1 MHTHYPKN
9 GRVILHVDM
18 NSFFASVEIAHDS
31 TLAGKPLAIAGNE
44 KERRGIIITCTYEAR
59 KLGIYTTM
67 PLWEAKRL
75 CPNLEVR
82 PPNFPLYKEASREI
96 FEYFRL
102 ITPLVQK
109 VSIDEGYLDIT
120 ACSELGS
127 PLEIARQIQIDLL
140 ETLGLPCSVGIA
152 PNKFLAKMASDMKK
166 PLGIT
171 ILRKRDV
178 KQILWPLE
186 VGEMHGV
193 GKATT
198 KKLNDLG
205 VFTIEELAHFDENIL
220 KEELGIHGPLLKLKA
235 NGVDERIVD
244 PDREAINKSIGSSS
258 TFSADITEETIIF
271 EKLEIL
277 SNSVSKKLVEQ
288 NYVSQNIQLHI
299 KYQDRTLVTRSRKL
313 SNPIIESKD
322 IFSAATYL
330 FRKNWNGD
338 AVRLVGVT
346 AGDLISREESVKQL
360 DLFTFNN
367 EK

>member
-1 MHTHYPKN
+1 MHAHYPKN

-18 NSFFASVEIAHDS
+18 NSFFASVEVAQDP
-31 TLAGKPLAIAGNE
+31 TLEGKPLAIAGNE

-67 PLWEAKRL
+67 QLWEAKRL
-75 CPNLEVR
+75 CPDLMVK
-82 PPNFPLYKEASREI
+82 PPNFPLYKENSKEI
-96 FEYFRL
+96 FNYFRL

-120 ACSELGS
+120 DCGELGT
-127 PLEIARQIQIDLL
+127 PLEIAKQIQIDLMD
-140 ETLGLPCSVGIA
+140 TLHLPCSVGIA

-178 KQILWPLE
+178 KEVLWPLE

-193 GKATT
+193 GNATVN
-198 KKLNDLG
+198 KLNELG
-205 VFTIEELAHFDENIL
+205 VFTVEDLAHYDEHIL
-220 KEELGIHGPLLKLKA
+220 KEVLGVQGPLLKKKA

-244 PDREAINKSIGSSS
+244 PDKDSHSRTIGSSS
-258 TFSADITEETIIF
+258 TLSKDVTEETILF
-271 EKLEIL
+271 EKIESLAE
-277 SNSVSKKLVEQ
+277 SVSKRLKEQ
-288 NYVSQNIQLHI
+288 NYVTQNIQLTI
-299 KYQDRTLVTRSRKL
+299 KYYDRTLVTRSRKL
-313 SNPIIESKD
+313 SNVIIESKD

-338 AVRLVGVT
+338 AVRLIGVT
-346 AGDLISREESVKQL
+346 ANDLISREESVRQL
-360 DLFTFNN
+360 DLFTYNQ

>member
-1 MHTHYPKN
+1 MNSYYPKN

-18 NSFFASVEIAHDS
+18 NSFFASVEIAHDPS
-31 TLAGKPLAIAGNE
+31 LAGKPLAIAGTE

-75 CPNLEVR
+75 CPNLVVR
-82 PPNFPLYKEASREI
+82 PPNFPLYKEASKEI
-96 FEYFRL
+96 FDYLRL

-120 ACSELGS
+120 NCSELGS
-127 PLEIARQIQIDLL
+127 PIEIAKQIQIDLMDSL
-140 ETLGLPCSVGIA
+140 NLPCSVGIA

-171 ILRKRDV
+171 VLRKRDV

-193 GKATT
+193 GKATS
-198 KKLNDLG
+198 KKLNELG
-205 VFTIEELAHFDENIL
+205 IVTIEELAHFDELIL
-220 KEELGIHGPLLKLKA
+220 KEQLGIQGPLLKGKA
-235 NGVDERIVD
+235 NGIDDRIVD
-244 PDREAINKSIGSSS
+244 PDREAINKSIGCSS

-277 SNSVSKKLVEQ
+277 SNNVSKKLKEQ
-288 NYVSQNIQLHI
+288 NYVTQNIQLNI
-299 KYQDRTLVTRSRKL
+299 KYQDRTLITRSRKL

-330 FRKNWNGD
+330 FRKHWNGD

-346 AGDLISREESVKQL
+346 GSDLISKEEFVKQL